1 MTDKY
6 AVFGNPIQ
14 QSKSPQIH
22 QLFAEQFDLDISY
35 RKQQPDEDGFA
46 EAAEKFFAE
55 GGRGMNITT
64 PFKDDAYQF
73 ANQLTPRARRA
84 GAVNTLKAVGEERG
98 GELVGEVLGDTT
110 DGVGMVRDIRD
121 NLGWK
126 ISGKRILILG
136 AGGAVRGVLADLLEE
151 NPESLT
157 IANRTAAKAV
167 SLAKGFQ
174 DLGAINGIG
183 LAELE
188 GEQFDMIINGT
199 SISVAGGSLDL
210 PTSIFASEG
219 VAYDMGYAADLTP
232 FLAWAHSHASS
243 YSDGRGMLVE
253 QAAESFF
260 IWTGY
265 RPDTET
271 VKLELNQM
279 VAS

>member
-22 QLFAEQFDLDISY
+22 QMFAQQFDLDISY
-35 RKQQPDEDGFA
+35 VRQQPDESGFA
-46 EAAEKFFAE
+46 DAAQKFFAE
-55 GGRGMNITT
+55 GGRGLNITT

-73 ANQLTPRARRA
+73 ANQLTSRARRA
-84 GAVNTLKAVGEERG
+84 AAVNTLKAQENGEI
-98 GELVGEVLGDTT
+98 LGDTT

-121 NLGWK
+121 NQGWQLN
-126 ISGKRILILG
+126 GKRVLILG
-136 AGGAVRGVLADLLEE
+136 AGGAVRGVLADVLADA
-151 NPESLT
+151 PTSLT
-157 IANRTAAKAV
+157 IANRTAAKAI

-183 LAELE
+183 LEDLKDH
-188 GEQFDMIINGT
+188 QFDLVINGT

-210 PTSIFASEG
+210 PTSIFAEDSR
-219 VAYDMGYAADLTP
+219 AYDMGYAPDLTP
-232 FLAWAHSHASS
+232 FLKWASTAASG
-243 YSDGRGMLVE
+243 YVDGRGMLVE

-265 RPDTET
+265 KPDS
-271 VKLELNQM
+271 
-279 VAS
+279 ASARSKTSQLIDADKAK